1 MSSTLRP
8 IGHEDR
14 LSLVDHL
21 DELRSRLVFCAIAFA
36 ICFGLCFWQ
45 NDRILDL
52 LNEPLVA
59 ASTQADDRSG
69 DPLEQTAAWQ
79 QQLRGAL
86 RDVRGL
92 AAATAGSDDPA
103 IREAA
108 ERLERSAAAAER
120 ATPEAAPRRPVTLGV
135 GEPFFTTMKVA
146 GYGALLLSL
155 PLLLWQ
161 AYAFLL
167 PAFSPTERQVAL
179 PLMLMVPF
187 LFVGGVAFAYFVVL
201 PNAVSFLQ
209 NFNDDNFDIL
219 LQARDFYRFSLLV
232 LTAMGFLFQ
241 IPVAILAVTRV
252 GIISVA
258 QLRRNRR
265 YAILV
270 IAVLAMLLP
279 GTDPVTMVVSMVPL
293 VLLYEASILF
303 AALLDRR
310 SARERERE
318 EAEEAQRELDEM
330 AVEDDDFEPT
340 LSHSDDKGSA

>member
-21 DELRSRLVFCAIAFA
+21 DELRNRLIVCVAVFT
-36 ICFGLCFWQ
+36 ICFGFCFWQ
-45 NDRILDL
+45 NDRILDA
-52 LNEPLVA
+52 LNKPLVA
-59 ASTQADDRSG
+59 ASTKADDRSG
-69 DPLEQTAAWQ
+69 DPLEQTSVWQ
-79 QQLRGAL
+79 QRLRAAL
-86 RDVRGL
+86 RDMEAL
-92 AAATAGSDDPA
+92 AAASGTSTDPRVRA
-103 IREAA
+103 AA

-120 ATPEAAPRRPVTLGV
+120 ATPNASPRRPVTLGV

-167 PAFSPTERQVAL
+167 PAFSPQERQVAL

-187 LFVGGVAFAYFVVL
+187 LFVGGVAFAYFIVL
-201 PNAVSFLQ
+201 PNAVAFLQ

-232 LTAMGFLFQ
+232 LTAMGLLFQ
-241 IPVAILAVTRV
+241 IPVGILAVTRV
-252 GIISVA
+252 GIVSIE

-279 GTDPVTMVVSMVPL
+279 GTDPVTMILAMAPL
-293 VLLYEASILF
+293 ILLYEGSILL

-310 SARERERE
+310 AAKARARDAAQAPSE
-318 EAEEAQRELDEM
+318 EDAELVPFDPDPPRDA
-330 AVEDDDFEPT
+330 
-340 LSHSDDKGSA
+340 